1 MLIQNYVLGETKS
14 TEMKKKK
21 KANDMQL
28 LSFFRGH
35 VTHLLL

>member
-1 MLIQNYVLGETKS
+1 MFWVKPKVHGNEK
-14 TEMKKKK
+14 EK